1 MELRQLV
8 QPVRHLLVQ
17 GVGPAFEVEV
27 DVFRDAR
34 ELAGLNRQRDE
45 QQGYEKKVAHD
56 RPPAGTPAER
66 PGVPQW
72 ASTPRIGLGAPA
84 SGWHRPRS
92 GRNPHPATL
101 RHGAPAGT
109 AGLQAGMRGASRRA
123 AHVVTPPTSGWR
135 CRSQPAG
142 SVIAGCSSPPAPL
155 SLGAAPRRPRYRWV
169 QPPAGPVI
177 AGCSRPP
184 TPLSLGAAPHRLRY
198 RWVQPPADPVIAG
211 CSRPPA
217 PLSLGAAARP
227 DPRGS
232 PVLSVAS
239 DPVLD
244 VASHKPSRKRAA
256 SAAATMRS
264 PVPPCSAALPA
275 LPH

>member
-1 MELRQLV
+1 MFPSNQRAGFSSPGPGLEVRDLEDHEIPTLPALADDVGAGQVGMELRQLV

-109 AGLQAGMRGASRRA
+109 AGLQAGTRGAPRRA
-123 AHVVTPPTSGWR
+123 CGNPTHFWVALPVPTR
-135 CRSQPAG
+135 RLRYRWVQLPAG
-142 SVIAGCSSPPAPL
+142 SVIAGCSSPPTPL
-155 SLGAAPRRPRYRWV
+155 SLGAAPAGSVIAGCSRPR
-169 QPPAGPVI
+169 PVI

-184 TPLSLGAAPHRLRY
+184 
-198 RWVQPPADPVIAG
+198 
-211 CSRPPA
+211 RPK
-217 PLSLGAAARP
+217 G
-227 DPRGS
+227 
-232 PVLSVAS
+232 
-239 DPVLD
+239 
-244 VASHKPSRKRAA
+244 
-256 SAAATMRS
+256 
-264 PVPPCSAALPA
+264 
-275 LPH
+275 